1 MLFCPSSTAVTAG
14 ACSRTSKFSL
24 WIIVPAIP
32 GLWPCQLG
40 FMGDAVHSH
49 RGAPDFQ
56 LWVQSL
62 LPVRSTM
69 LWGIAG
75 QLMCGLVGSSYCP
88 CPLSP
93 SSPLLVLLTEMTA
106 REVMRSEAFFF
117 SQPGPMGS
125 YFLTPPAPKWLF
137 TPEKGE
143 LEKGVFKH
151 LDEFPPS
158 PSHLPQ
164 TLTANT

>member
-75 QLMCGLVGSSYCP
+75 QRMCGLVGSSYCP

-125 YFLTPPAPKWLF
+125 YFLTPPPPQNDYSLQRKESW
-137 TPEKGE
+137 K
-143 LEKGVFKH
+143 KVF
-151 LDEFPPS
+151 L
-158 PSHLPQ
+158 
-164 TLTANT
+164 NI